1 MNGMFDEAITR
12 AFPPAIRRI
21 FEDQLCFGFV
31 FGGFGK
37 GYGGPGHDIDMF
49 VAVNQLAAS
58 AQAEFVSWYMA
69 LHQELRLPPDL
80 EYPGELVLLG
90 DLERRIRFLEASH
103 IRPVIESQY
112 EYESILWVDALSEEK
127 LAFVSGPGIDMEQLD
142 QLMKRAY
149 SLMLKWRS
157 EVILWRP
164 EPLSEL
170 KKLDL
175 RRLFKGHVSYLK
187 RQSLP
192 PGA

>member
-1 MNGMFDEAITR
+1 MWRTHLGIDPTS
-12 AFPPAIRRI
+12 FPEGRSTWASSWSRPR
-21 FEDQLCFGFV
+21 CSV
-31 FGGFGK
+31 
-37 GYGGPGHDIDMF
+37 
-49 VAVNQLAAS
+49 AAS
-58 AQAEFVSWYMA
+58 A
-69 LHQELRLPPDL
+69 
-80 EYPGELVLLG
+80 
-90 DLERRIRFLEASH
+90 RRSRS
-103 IRPVIESQY
+103 PNESQY

-127 LAFVSGPGIDMEQLD
+127 LAFVSGPGIDMGQLD

-149 SLMLKWRS
+149 SLMLRWRS

-164 EPLSEL
+164 EPLSDL